1 MPVRS
6 TVRAAARS
14 PASWSSTPTT
24 SATGSSRSPTRGA
37 ASRRCPACSRSV
49 ARPRRARAPR
59 RRASAMRWPVLREAL
74 GLPRAEDARPAWPQ
88 VLAAARAID
97 IELPRA
103 ALRWYVRHYATPT
116 ARLDELREDR
126 VLTVPELETVAHVD
140 GTQTV
145 QVLVKRGP
153 LDQVRSVRLLWALVS

>member
-1 MPVRS
+1 VPGVLAIGRS
-6 TVRAAARS
+6 TAAREGA
-14 PASWSSTPTT
+14 PLARVTLVT
-24 SATGSSRSPTRGA
+24 ATAKLQTLIA
-37 ASRRCPACSRSV
+37 AIRDAEAFRLATD
-49 ARPRRARAPR
+49 
-59 RRASAMRWPVLREAL
+59 MRWPVLREAL
-74 GLPRAEDARPAWPQ
+74 GLPRADDARPAWPQ

-103 ALRWYVRHYATPT
+103 ALRWYVRYYATPT

-153 LDQVRSVRLLWALVS
+153 LGQVRSVRLLWALVSVAAIELTP